1 MRPVLLIA
9 ALLSATV
16 CEAAQP
22 LAQRLGPAPVVV
34 ELFTSQGCSS
44 CPPADAVLSDMAR
57 DASLRGRIIPLAF
70 HVDYWNRLGWRDPFS
85 SPEWSRRQYMYV
97 RALNVNSAY
106 TPQIVV
112 NGMRQ
117 FVGSYRAAIE
127 VELVAQSNRK
137 PAGEVQVTPSRHGA
151 EARIQVKAK
160 GTGDLVV
167 VVYDSAAPTAVARG
181 ENSGRTISNDAIVRR
196 VVRAGTLTGGA
207 LERMITLPIDPSWRE
222 PGVAVF
228 LQDVET
234 LAIGAAATARL

>member
-9 ALLSATV
+9 ALLSAAA

-22 LAQRLGPAPVVV
+22 LAQRLGPSPVVV

-44 CPPADAVLSDMAR
+44 CPPADAVLSDLAR
-57 DASLRGRIIPLAF
+57 DPSLRGRIIPLAF

-85 SPEWSRRQYMYV
+85 SPEWSRRQYIYV
-97 RALNVNSAY
+97 QALKVNSAY
-106 TPQIVV
+106 TPQVV
-112 NGMRQ
+112 INGTRQ

-127 VELVAQSNRK
+127 AELVAQSNRK
-137 PAGEVQVTPSRHGA
+137 PAGELRLIPSRHGA
-151 EARIQVKAK
+151 EARIQIKAK
-160 GTGDLVV
+160 GAGDLMLVV
-167 VVYDSAAPTAVARG
+167 FDSAPPTAVARG

-207 LERMITLPIDPSWRE
+207 VERMITLPIDPSWRE

-234 LAIGAAATARL
+234 LAIGAAATARF